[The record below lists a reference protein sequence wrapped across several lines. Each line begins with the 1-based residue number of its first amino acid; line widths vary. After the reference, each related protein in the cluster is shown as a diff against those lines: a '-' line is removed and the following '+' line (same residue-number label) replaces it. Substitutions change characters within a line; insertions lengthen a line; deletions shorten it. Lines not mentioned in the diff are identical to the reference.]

1 MKPNTERTVSRDA
14 QVVAARHHVASPMGD
29 EVAILNLGT
38 GMYHGLE
45 GVGARVWELLS
56 DACRVGDLEQ
66 TLLREYDVDPDVLR
80 RDLDRLLHGL
90 LERGL
95 IEVIEG
101 SPPFSSP
108 PE

>member
-1 MKPNTERTVSRDA
+1 MKSNNEGMVSRDA
-14 QVVAARHHVASPMGD
+14 RVVAARHHISSQMGN
-29 EVAILNLGT
+29 EFAILNLGT

-45 GVGARVWELLS
+45 GVGARVWQLL
-56 DACRVGDLEQ
+56 AKPCRVGDVEQ
-66 TLLREYDVDPDVLR
+66 ILLREYDVDPGVLR

-95 IEVIEG
+95 VEVVEG
-101 SPPFSSP
+101 SPSLSSP